1 LDGARVEDV
10 APILAAM
17 IPPRI
22 AKARSV
28 KEGLSGLWLQD
39 CGPNLSAE
47 ALAEFLVLWQILAE
61 VQLFPERGDELIW
74 A

>member
-1 LDGARVEDV
+1 VEDV
-10 APILAAM
+10 APNLAAM
-17 IPPRI
+17 IPPCI

-47 ALAEFLVLWQILAE
+47 AHAEFFVLWQILAE
-61 VQLFPERGDELIW
+61 V
-74 A
+74 